1 MIHEEVLMIT
11 FENVTKKYD
20 KKIAL
25 DNLNLTINSGEIFG
39 LIGHNGASKSTTI
52 KSLVGVIKPEEGTIK
67 IDGVDVRENPM
78 EAKKKLDMFLTVQIC
93 FEDDSLRI
101 LEICRNDL

>member
-1 MIHEEVLMIT
+1 MIT

-39 LIGHNGASKSTTI
+39 LIGHNGAGKSTTI

-78 EAKKKLDMFLTVQIC
+78 EAKKKLDMFLTVRIC
-93 FEDDSLRI
+93 F
-101 LEICRNDL
+101 

>member
-1 MIHEEVLMIT
+1 MIT

-20 KKIAL
+20 RKIAL

-39 LIGHNGASKSTTI
+39 LIGHNGAGKSTTI
-52 KSLVGVIKPEEGTIK
+52 KSLVGVIKPEEGAIK

-78 EAKKKLDMFLTVQIC
+78 EAKKKIGYVSDSPDMFLKI
-93 FEDDSLRI
+93 R
-101 LEICRNDL
+101 

>member
-1 MIHEEVLMIT
+1 MIT

-39 LIGHNGASKSTTI
+39 LIGHNGAGKSTTI
-52 KSLVGVIKPEEGTIK
+52 KSLVGVIKPEDGTIK
-67 IDGVDVRENPM
+67 VDDIDVKDNPM
-78 EAKKKLDMFLTVQIC
+78 EAKKK
-93 FEDDSLRI
+93 
-101 LEICRNDL
+101 ICRNDL